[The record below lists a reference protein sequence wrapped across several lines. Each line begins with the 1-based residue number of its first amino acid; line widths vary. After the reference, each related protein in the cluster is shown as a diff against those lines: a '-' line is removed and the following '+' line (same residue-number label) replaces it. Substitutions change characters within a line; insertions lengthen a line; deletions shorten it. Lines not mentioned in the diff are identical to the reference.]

1 MAGTEQVQRRWKE
14 VKIQKDLVTRPWR
27 NLEAMMGDFGTSSY
41 EHLEAREKIKQE
53 SDLFICLTLPLRSES
68 LGSKRCVFF
77 IEWEYMILV

>member
-1 MAGTEQVQRRWKE
+1 
-14 VKIQKDLVTRPWR
+14 
-27 NLEAMMGDFGTSSY
+27 MGDFGTSSY